1 MNFNQFVNGI
11 SKDIKNLERKYREEF
26 PEGEFVLYKTTHGN
40 TDEKVATFKYHMGKF
55 TMESFNPKIKLAKD
69 CPPMHKYYF
78 KVKAKI
84 PFGGQ
89 LNLKI
94 TSYTKVSKDEALK
107 LTKTFDNASYYMCTY
122 LLLIVFR
129 DVCID
134 LEDMCLFE
142 NNFNIS
148 DTLLEENTEV
158 KAAVEKLATA
168 IFGSK
173 EERYLNKVKQAINPI
188 LGYAK
193 VSENRNGNI
202 INIKNQK
209 IDLESYYHPDR
220 DAGVRMPNSIFQQV
234 IKNPTYRNCRTPEEV
249 MDKYRKLRGKLIK
262 EEILETYN
270 KCFNY

>member
-26 PEGEFVLYKTTHGN
+26 PEGEFVLYKTTYGN

-69 CPPMHKYYF
+69 CPSMHKYYF

-107 LTKTFDNASYYMCTY
+107 LTKTLGDNASYYMSTY

-148 DTLLEENTEV
+148 DTLLEENAEV
-158 KAAVEKLATA
+158 KAAVEKLTAA

-173 EERYLNKVKQAINPI
+173 EERYLNKIKKAINPI
-188 LGYAK
+188 LIYAGGTQIKNGSGNIEFPVAK
-193 VSENRNGNI
+193 V
-202 INIKNQK
+202 
-209 IDLESYYHPDR
+209 DLEEYYNTSKKMPDSVFAR
-220 DAGVRMPNSIFQQV
+220 VLQI
-234 IKNPTYRNCRTPEEV
+234 PTYKNCRTPEEV
-249 MDKYRKLRGKLIK
+249 MDKYKKLRGKLIK